1 MEYYI
6 EGVATY
12 LPEYS
17 VSNKDINELFKIP
30 EEWIEY
36 TTGNTNRYYSFDMAS
51 KEIKYSTLDLS
62 IGAARKVLIKTS
74 CKTNEIDAIILSTG
88 TPDNLIPATVN
99 LLAEELKLN
108 NIPTYQLLAGC
119 SGAIQSIDFATA
131 LLGRNEI
138 NKVLVVGVD
147 SVAKFIDLSRDFR
160 SMKSSEIINYV
171 LFGDGAGAA
180 IISKKRSSLKI
191 NKIINQLVG
200 YGEDGAQK
208 IKWFGYIPNKPEDM
222 TDKEWH
228 KLFIPVEENY
238 LRISELVPVLTEEV
252 LKKLDTD
259 NKGKFFLPPQLNKLM
274 TDKIVL
280 ASNYKYDDVI
290 NVVDT
295 IGNCGN
301 ALPYFQLEKLISKIT
316 PRETAVCISIESS
329 KWIETGM
336 LLEGC

>member
-17 VSNKDINELFKIP
+17 ISNKDINKLFKIP

-62 IGAARKVLIKTS
+62 VGAVKKVLTES
-74 CKTNEIDAIILSTG
+74 NCKVENIDAIVLSTG

-99 LLAEELKLN
+99 LLAEELKIN
-108 NIPTYQLLAGC
+108 KISTYQILAGC
-119 SGAIQSIDFATA
+119 SGAIQAIDFATA
-131 LLGRNEI
+131 LLSRDEI
-138 NKVLVVGVD
+138 SKVLVVGVD

-160 SMKSSEIINYV
+160 SMKSSELINYV

-180 IISKKRSSLKI
+180 IISKVPSNLRIKKV
-191 NKIINQLVG
+191 INQLVG
-200 YGEDGAQK
+200 LGESGAQK
-208 IKWFGYIPNKPEDM
+208 IKWFGYIPDKPEDM
-222 TDKEWH
+222 AVKEWH
-228 KLFIPVEENY
+228 KLFTPVEENY
-238 LRISELVPVLTEEV
+238 LKISELVPILTEDI
-252 LKKLDTD
+252 LSKLDED

-274 TDKIVL
+274 TDKIIL
-280 ASNYKYDDVI
+280 NSNYKYDDVI
-290 NVVDT
+290 NVVDKS
-295 IGNCGN
+295 GNCGN
-301 ALPYFQLEKLISKIT
+301 ALPYFQLEKLISRIKSG
-316 PRETAVCISIESS
+316 ETAVCVSIESS
-329 KWIETGM
+329 KWVETGM